1 MLRSLCCYTISC
13 FRYSIPICTMLCLSY
28 HVEGKLMDMN
38 RILNFIEE
46 HLEEKMTNGQ
56 LAELAG
62 YSEYHFL
69 QLFKAH
75 TGETVMEYICRRRLF
90 RAMDEIAAGS
100 RIIDVAFQYGFES
113 HSAFSRAFKREFG
126 FSPSLLRTLRLELDC
141 IGGNCMEQIYLNST
155 KLGTTKEALLTDLKE
170 LLKKNNVVVEDA
182 VLDEVYGVACK
193 VYEGKYRYSGDEFV
207 THTLNVA
214 MLLADMGADADTVL
228 AGLFSD
234 ISERTGAVD
243 LSTELPEK
251 VWNIVDKIGLWHTD
265 RDNCPEEV
273 LLIKLAER
281 LHNMRTIEYLAE
293 EKRAVKAKETI
304 EFYLPLARKVNNR
317 KLLEELNDLGRKYS

>member
-1 MLRSLCCYTISC
+1 M
-13 FRYSIPICTMLCLSY
+13 
-28 HVEGKLMDMN
+28 EMN
-38 RILNFIEE
+38 RVLDYIEE
-46 HLEEKMTNGQ
+46 HLEEKLTNAQ
-56 LAELAG
+56 LADIAG

-69 QLFKAH
+69 QLFKVH

-90 RAMDEIAAGS
+90 RAMDEIVAGG
-100 RIIDVAFQYGFES
+100 RIIDVAFKYGFES

-141 IGGNCMEQIYLNST
+141 IGGNCMEQIFLNST
-155 KLGTTKEALLTDLKE
+155 KLGTPKEELLAGLKE
-170 LLKKNNVVVEDA
+170 ILKKNNIAVEEVV
-182 VLDEVYGVACK
+182 LGEVYGTACK
-193 VYEGKYRYSGDEFV
+193 VYEGKYRYSGEEFV

-234 ISERTGAVD
+234 CSERSEDVD
-243 LSTELPEK
+243 LSAALPGN
-251 VWNIVDKIGLWHTD
+251 VWNIVKKIGLWHTD
-265 RDNCPEEV
+265 REHCPEEV
-273 LLIKLAER
+273 VLIKLAER
-281 LHNMRTIEYLAE
+281 LHNMRTIEFISE

-304 EFYLPLARKVNNR
+304 ELYLPLARKTNNQ

>member
-1 MLRSLCCYTISC
+1 
-13 FRYSIPICTMLCLSY
+13 
-28 HVEGKLMDMN
+28 MDMN
-38 RILNFIEE
+38 RILDYMET
-46 HLEEKMTNGQ
+46 HLEEKLTNAQ

-75 TGETVMEYICRRRLF
+75 TGETVMEYLCRRRLF
-90 RAMDEIAAGS
+90 RAMDEIVAGS
-100 RIIDVAFQYGFES
+100 RLIDVAFRYGFES

-126 FSPSLLRTLRLELDC
+126 FSPSFLRTLRLELDC
-141 IGGNCMEQIYLNST
+141 IGGNCMEQIFLNST
-155 KLGTTKEALLTDLKE
+155 KLGTPKEELLADLKE
-170 LLKKNNVVVEDA
+170 LLKKNSLDVEET
-182 VLDEVYGVACK
+182 VLDSVYSVACK

-214 MLLADMGADADTVL
+214 MLLADMGADRDTVL

-234 ISERTGAVD
+234 CSERNEAVD
-243 LSTELPEK
+243 LSAELPDF
-251 VWNIVDKIGLWHTD
+251 VWDVVKNIGLWHTN

-273 LLIKLAER
+273 VLIKLAER

-293 EKRAVKAKETI
+293 EKRAAKAKETLD
-304 EFYLPLARKVNNR
+304 FYLPLASKVNNR
-317 KLLEELNDLGRKYS
+317 KLLEELNDLGRKYL

>member
-1 MLRSLCCYTISC
+1 
-13 FRYSIPICTMLCLSY
+13 
-28 HVEGKLMDMN
+28 MDMN
-38 RILNFIEE
+38 RILNYIEE
-46 HLEEKMTNGQ
+46 HLEEKLTSGQ
-56 LAELAG
+56 LADIAG

-75 TGETVMEYICRRRLF
+75 TGETVMEYVCRRRLF
-90 RAMDEIAAGS
+90 RAMDELASGS

-126 FSPSLLRTLRLELDC
+126 FSPSLLRTMRLELDC
-141 IGGNCMEQIYLNST
+141 IGGICMEQIFLNST
-155 KLGTTKEALLTDLKE
+155 KLGTPKEELFSGLKE
-170 LLKKNNVVVEDA
+170 LLKKNNEEVAEA
-182 VLDEVYGVACK
+182 VLDEVYDTACK

-214 MLLADMGADADTVL
+214 MLLADMGADGDTVL

-234 ISERTGAVD
+234 ISERNETVE
-243 LSTELPEK
+243 LSAELPEK
-251 VWNIVDKIGLWHTD
+251 VWEIVEKIGLWHTD
-265 RDNCPEEV
+265 REHCPEEV
-273 LLIKLAER
+273 VLIKLAER

-293 EKRAVKAKETI
+293 EKLAVKAKETI

>member
-1 MLRSLCCYTISC
+1 
-13 FRYSIPICTMLCLSY
+13 
-28 HVEGKLMDMN
+28 MDMN
-38 RILNFIEE
+38 RILDYMEE
-46 HLEEKMTNGQ
+46 HLEEKLTNAQ
-56 LAELAG
+56 LADMAG

-90 RAMDEIAAGS
+90 RAMDEILAGS
-100 RIIDVAFQYGFES
+100 RIIDVAFRYGFES

-126 FSPSLLRTLRLELDC
+126 CSPSFLRTLRLELDC
-141 IGGNCMEQIYLNST
+141 IGGNCMEQIFLNST
-155 KLGTTKEALLTDLKE
+155 KLGTPKEALFEGLKE
-170 LLKKNNVVVEDA
+170 LLKKNNVAVEET
-182 VLDEVYGVACK
+182 VLDEVYGTACK

-234 ISERTGAVD
+234 ISERSEAVD
-243 LSTELPEK
+243 LSAELPGK
-251 VWNIVDKIGLWHTD
+251 VWSIVEKIGLWHTD
-265 RDNCPEEV
+265 REICPEEV
-273 LLIKLAER
+273 VLIKLAER

-293 EKRAVKAKETI
+293 EKRTVKAKETL
-304 EFYLPLARKVNNR
+304 EFYLPLARKVNNQ
-317 KLLEELNDLGRKYS
+317 KLLEELNDLARKYS

>member
-1 MLRSLCCYTISC
+1 
-13 FRYSIPICTMLCLSY
+13 
-28 HVEGKLMDMN
+28 MDMN
-38 RILNFIEE
+38 RIMDYIEM
-46 HLEEKMTNGQ
+46 HLEEKLTNGQ

-90 RAMDEIAAGS
+90 RAMDEILAGS
-100 RIIDVAFQYGFES
+100 RIIDVAFRYGFES

-126 FSPSLLRTLRLELDC
+126 CSPSLLRTLRLELDC
-141 IGGNCMEQIYLNST
+141 IGGNCMEQIFLNST
-155 KLGTTKEALLTDLKE
+155 KLGTPKEVLLAGFKE
-170 LLKKNNVVVEDA
+170 LLKKNNIEVDEA
-182 VLDEVYGVACK
+182 VLTKVYGVACK

-234 ISERTGAVD
+234 ISEQSAEVD
-243 LSTELPEK
+243 LSAELPKE
-251 VWNIVDKIGLWHTD
+251 VWNIVEKIDLWHTD
-265 RDNCPEEV
+265 REHCPEEV
-273 LLIKLAER
+273 ILIKLAER

-293 EKRAVKAKETI
+293 AKRAVKAKETI
-304 EFYLPLARKVNNR
+304 EFYLPLARKVNNQ
-317 KLLEELNDLGRKYS
+317 KLLEELNDLARKYS

>member
-1 MLRSLCCYTISC
+1 
-13 FRYSIPICTMLCLSY
+13 
-28 HVEGKLMDMN
+28 MN
-38 RILNFIEE
+38 RILNYIEE
-46 HLEEKMTNGQ
+46 HLEEKLTNAQ

-100 RIIDVAFQYGFES
+100 RIIDVAFRYGFES

-126 FSPSLLRTLRLELDC
+126 CSPSLLRTLRLELYC
-141 IGGNCMEQIYLNST
+141 IGGNCMEPIFLNST
-155 KLGTTKEALLTDLKE
+155 KLGTPKEELLAGLKE
-170 LLKKNNVVVEDA
+170 LLKKNNITVEET
-182 VLDEVYGVACK
+182 VLTKVYDTACK

-214 MLLADMGADADTVL
+214 MLLADMGADAETVL

-234 ISERTGAVD
+234 ISERSEAVD
-243 LSTELPEK
+243 LSVELPAA
-251 VWNIVDKIGLWHTD
+251 VWNIAERIGLWHTD

-293 EKRAVKAKETI
+293 EKRAAKAKETI
-304 EFYLPLARKVNNR
+304 EFYLPLARKVNNQ
-317 KLLEELNDLGRKYS
+317 KLLEELNDLARKYS

>member
-1 MLRSLCCYTISC
+1 
-13 FRYSIPICTMLCLSY
+13 MLCLSY

-38 RILNFIEE
+38 RILDYMEA
-46 HLEEKMTNGQ
+46 HLEEKLTNAQ

-69 QLFKAH
+69 QLFKAY
-75 TGETVMEYICRRRLF
+75 TGETVMEYLCRRRLF
-90 RAMDEIAAGS
+90 RAMDDLVAGS
-100 RIIDVAFQYGFES
+100 KIIDVAFRYGFES

-126 FSPSLLRTLRLELDC
+126 FSPSFLRTLRLELDC
-141 IGGNCMEQIYLNST
+141 IGGNCMEQIFLNST
-155 KLGTTKEALLTDLKE
+155 KLGTPKGELFAGLKE
-170 LLKKNNVVVEDA
+170 LLKKNDVVVEEA

-193 VYEGKYRYSGDEFV
+193 VYEGKCRYCRDEFV
-207 THTLNVA
+207 THTINVA
-214 MLLADMGADADTVL
+214 MLLADMGADADTIL

-234 ISERTGAVD
+234 ISERNEEMD
-243 LSTELPEK
+243 LEAELPEN
-251 VWNIVDKIGLWHTD
+251 VWNVVKNIDLWHTD
-265 RDNCPEEV
+265 RDSCPEEV

-293 EKRAVKAKETI
+293 EKRAKKAKETL
-304 EFYLPLARKVNNR
+304 ELYLPLARKVNNQ

>member
-1 MLRSLCCYTISC
+1 
-13 FRYSIPICTMLCLSY
+13 
-28 HVEGKLMDMN
+28 MDMN
-38 RILNFIEE
+38 RILDYMEA
-46 HLEEKMTNGQ
+46 HLEEKLTNAQ

-75 TGETVMEYICRRRLF
+75 TGETVMEYLCRRRLF
-90 RAMDEIAAGS
+90 RAMDAIAAGD
-100 RIIDVAFQYGFES
+100 RIIDVAFRYGFES

-126 FSPSLLRTLRLELDC
+126 FSPSFLRTLRLELDC
-141 IGGNCMEQIYLNST
+141 IGGNCMEQIFLNST
-155 KLGTTKEALLTDLKE
+155 KLGTPKEELLAGLKE
-170 LLKKNNVVVEDA
+170 LLKKNNVVMEKT

-207 THTLNVA
+207 THTINVA
-214 MLLADMGADADTVL
+214 MLLADMGADADTIL
-228 AGLFSD
+228 AGMFSD
-234 ISERTGAVD
+234 RSERSEDVE
-243 LSTELPEK
+243 LEKELPAK
-251 VWNIVDKIGLWHTD
+251 VWAVVKNIGLWHTD
-265 RDNCPEEV
+265 REHCPEEV

-281 LHNMRTIEYLAE
+281 LHNMRTIEFLAE

-317 KLLEELNDLGRKYS
+317 KLLEELNDLGRRYS

>member
-1 MLRSLCCYTISC
+1 
-13 FRYSIPICTMLCLSY
+13 
-28 HVEGKLMDMN
+28 MDMN
-38 RILNFIEE
+38 RILDYMEE
-46 HLEEKMTNGQ
+46 HLEEKLTNRR

-90 RAMDEIAAGS
+90 RAMDEILAGS
-100 RIIDVAFQYGFES
+100 RIIDVALRYGFES

-141 IGGNCMEQIYLNST
+141 IGGNRMEQIFLNST
-155 KLGTTKEALLTDLKE
+155 KLGTPKEELLAGLKE
-170 LLKKNNVVVEDA
+170 LLKKNSIALEET
-182 VLDEVYGVACK
+182 VLTKVYGVACN

-214 MLLADMGADADTVL
+214 MLLADMGADAETVL

-234 ISERTGAVD
+234 SSERTEAVD
-243 LSTELPEK
+243 LSAELPAS
-251 VWNIVDKIGLWHTD
+251 VWSVVKSIELWHSD

-273 LLIKLAER
+273 VLIKLAER

-304 EFYLPLARKVNNR
+304 EFYLPLARKVNNQ
-317 KLLEELNDLGRKYS
+317 KLLEELNDLARKYS

>member
-1 MLRSLCCYTISC
+1 M
-13 FRYSIPICTMLCLSY
+13 
-28 HVEGKLMDMN
+28 EMN
-38 RILNFIEE
+38 RVLDYIEK
-46 HLEEKMTNGQ
+46 HLEEKITNGQ
-56 LAELAG
+56 LADIAG

-69 QLFKAH
+69 QLFKGH

-90 RAMDEIAAGS
+90 RAMDEIVAGG
-100 RIIDVAFQYGFES
+100 RIIDAAFRYGFES

-141 IGGNCMEQIYLNST
+141 IGGNCMEQIFLNST
-155 KLGTTKEALLTDLKE
+155 KLGTPKEELLAGLKE
-170 LLKKNNVVVEDA
+170 LLKKNNVAVEEA
-182 VLDEVYGVACK
+182 VLTKVYDTACK

-234 ISERTGAVD
+234 ISERTETVD
-243 LSTELPEK
+243 LSAELPK
-251 VWNIVDKIGLWHTD
+251 DVLDIVEKIGLWHTD
-265 RDNCPEEV
+265 RENCPEEV
-273 LLIKLAER
+273 VLIKLAER

-304 EFYLPLARKVNNR
+304 EFYLPLARKVNNQ
-317 KLLEELNDLGRKYS
+317 KLLEELNDLARKYS

>member
-1 MLRSLCCYTISC
+1 
-13 FRYSIPICTMLCLSY
+13 
-28 HVEGKLMDMN
+28 MDMN
-38 RILNFIEE
+38 RILDYIEA
-46 HLEEKMTNGQ
+46 HLEEKLTNAQ
-56 LAELAG
+56 LADIAG

-90 RAMDEIAAGS
+90 RAMDEILAGS
-100 RIIDVAFQYGFES
+100 RIIDVAFKYGFES

-126 FSPSLLRTLRLELDC
+126 CSPSFLRTLRLELDC
-141 IGGNCMEQIYLNST
+141 IGGNCMEQIFLNST
-155 KLGTTKEALLTDLKE
+155 KLGTPKEALFEGLKE
-170 LLKKNNVVVEDA
+170 LLKKNNVAVEET
-182 VLDEVYGVACK
+182 VLDEVYGTACK

-234 ISERTGAVD
+234 SSERSESVD
-243 LSTELPEK
+243 LSAELPEN
-251 VWNIVDKIGLWHTD
+251 VWNIVKNIGLWHTD
-265 RDNCPEEV
+265 REICPEEV
-273 LLIKLAER
+273 VLIKLAER

-293 EKRAVKAKETI
+293 EKRARKAKETL
-304 EFYLPLARKVNNR
+304 EFYLPLARKVNNQ
-317 KLLEELNDLGRKYS
+317 KLLEELNDLARKYS

>member
-1 MLRSLCCYTISC
+1 
-13 FRYSIPICTMLCLSY
+13 
-28 HVEGKLMDMN
+28 MN
-38 RILNFIEE
+38 RILNYIEE
-46 HLEEKMTNGQ
+46 HLEEKLTSGQ
-56 LAELAG
+56 LADIAG

-75 TGETVMEYICRRRLF
+75 TGETVMEYVCRRRLF
-90 RAMDEIAAGS
+90 RAMDELASGS

-126 FSPSLLRTLRLELDC
+126 FSPSLLRTMRLELDC
-141 IGGNCMEQIYLNST
+141 IGGTCMEQIFLNST
-155 KLGTTKEALLTDLKE
+155 KLGTPKEELFSGLKE
-170 LLKKNNVVVEDA
+170 LLKKNNEEVAEA
-182 VLDEVYGVACK
+182 VLDEVYDTACK

-214 MLLADMGADADTVL
+214 MLLADMGADGDTVL

-234 ISERTGAVD
+234 SSERNETVE
-243 LSTELPEK
+243 LSAELPEK
-251 VWNIVDKIGLWHTD
+251 VWEIVEKIGLWHTD
-265 RDNCPEEV
+265 REHCPEEV
-273 LLIKLAER
+273 VLIKLAER

-304 EFYLPLARKVNNR
+304 EFYLPLARKVNNQ

>member
-1 MLRSLCCYTISC
+1 
-13 FRYSIPICTMLCLSY
+13 
-28 HVEGKLMDMN
+28 MDMN
-38 RILNFIEE
+38 RILDYMEE
-46 HLEEKMTNGQ
+46 HLEEKLTNAQ

-90 RAMDEIAAGS
+90 RAMDEILAGS
-100 RIIDVAFQYGFES
+100 RIIDVAFRYGFES

-126 FSPSLLRTLRLELDC
+126 CSPSLLRTLRLELDC
-141 IGGNCMEQIYLNST
+141 IGGNCMEQIFLNST
-155 KLGTTKEALLTDLKE
+155 KLGTPKEALFEGLKE
-170 LLKKNNVVVEDA
+170 LLKKNNIVVEET
-182 VLDEVYGVACK
+182 VLTKVYSTACK

-234 ISERTGAVD
+234 ISERSDAVD
-243 LSTELPEK
+243 LSAELPEK
-251 VWNIVDKIGLWHTD
+251 VWAIVEKIGLWHTE
-265 RDNCPEEV
+265 REVCPEEV
-273 LLIKLAER
+273 VLIKLAER
-281 LHNMRTIEYLAE
+281 LHNMRTIEYLAK
-293 EKRAVKAKETI
+293 EKRAAKAKETI
-304 EFYLPLARKVNNR
+304 EFYLPLARKVNNQ
-317 KLLEELNDLGRKYS
+317 KLLEELNDLARKYS

>member
-1 MLRSLCCYTISC
+1 
-13 FRYSIPICTMLCLSY
+13 
-28 HVEGKLMDMN
+28 MDMN
-38 RILNFIEE
+38 RILDYIET
-46 HLEEKMTNGQ
+46 HLEEKLTNGQ
-56 LAELAG
+56 LADMAG

-69 QLFKAH
+69 HLFKVH

-90 RAMDEIAAGS
+90 RAMDEILTGS
-100 RIIDVAFQYGFES
+100 RIIDVAFRYGFES

-126 FSPSLLRTLRLELDC
+126 CSPSLLRTLRLELDC
-141 IGGNCMEQIYLNST
+141 IGGNCMEQIFLNST
-155 KLGTTKEALLTDLKE
+155 KLGTTKEELLAGLKE
-170 LLKKNNVVVEDA
+170 LLKKNNVTAEET
-182 VLDEVYGVACK
+182 VLDEAYGTACK

-214 MLLADMGADADTVL
+214 MLLADMGADVDTVL

-234 ISERTGAVD
+234 SSERSEAVD
-243 LSTELPEK
+243 LSAELPVS
-251 VWNIVDKIGLWHTD
+251 VWNIVAKIGLWHTD
-265 RDNCPEEV
+265 RENCPEEV

-293 EKRAVKAKETI
+293 EKRAIKAKETI
-304 EFYLPLARKVNNR
+304 EFYLPLARKVNNQ